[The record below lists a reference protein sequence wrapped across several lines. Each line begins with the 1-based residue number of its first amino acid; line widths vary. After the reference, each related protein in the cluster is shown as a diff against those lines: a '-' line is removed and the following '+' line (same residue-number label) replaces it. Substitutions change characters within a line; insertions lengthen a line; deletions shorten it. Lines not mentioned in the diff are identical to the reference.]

1 MLLYVWRN
9 SCHTYKALNHK
20 KMKPILKLFL
30 YVLIIGVVVLV
41 HALFFIHHPP
51 EVQLAFLTPGITL
64 VAYSIIRDDLYRKP
78 TMRWARER

>member
-1 MLLYVWRN
+1 
-9 SCHTYKALNHK
+9 
-20 KMKPILKLFL
+20 MKPILRLFL

-64 VAYSIIRDDLYRKP
+64 IGYSIIRDDLYRKP
-78 TMRWARER
+78 NMRWVRER